1 MLQAWSGYAFISIP
15 ILHIHKTQTQTQP
28 QPPNTKTQPQPK
40 KHIIY
45 YNLKGKKN
53 KKKTDKQTNK

>member
-28 QPPNTKTQPQPK
+28 QPPNTKTHHLLQFEGEK
-40 KHIIY
+40 KQ
-45 YNLKGKKN
+45 KKN
-53 KKKTDKQTNK
+53 GQTNK